1 MKRTII
7 FALVA
12 VVGLMSAASVAWGQE
27 SPRWLRKNAIYG
39 FLPGS
44 MFSKEANSPCVP
56 IGKIVDLKPDMGE
69 ESPEHPVWRNGK
81 AIMLPINIK

>member
-1 MKRTII
+1 MKSNII
-7 FALVA
+7 AYDFTRRGGWVTTY
-12 VVGLMSAASVAWGQE
+12 
-27 SPRWLRKNAIYG
+27 PYNTLRKNAIYG

-56 IGKIVDLKPDMGE
+56 IGKIVDLNPDMGE

-81 AIMLPINIK
+81 AIMIPINIK